1 MFDAIAGMFKMV
13 TGAVQ
18 AGEGQKKLQGLTRP
32 TYKTPTEINQMK
44 GLARETYADP
54 YMPGEGILQD
64 RLDQGANSAYIQSLL
79 ANNPLAAIAAIQSQ
93 QQAAQQNLAM
103 QSAQYQRQDLE
114 SYYRALQT
122 AAPYTDM
129 EFQMNQFAPYAE
141 GAQEAR
147 DMIGA
152 GTKNLY
158 GGMSD
163 LGGIADAWTNQ
174 GLQGSGK
181 SKKGNTDSVWDKYNK
196 DANMD
201 ENGGYDWGVGDW
213 GDEDY
218 NLTGTGNGN

>member
-1 MFDAIAGMFKMV
+1 MWDAIAGIFKTI

-18 AGEGQKKLQGLTRP
+18 SAEGNSKLAGLTRP

-44 GLARETYADP
+44 ALARQEYADP

-64 RLDQGANSAYIQSLL
+64 RLDQGANSAYNQSLL

-114 SYYRALQT
+114 SYYRALGA

-129 EFQMNQFAPYAE
+129 EFQMNKFAPYAE
-141 GAQEAR
+141 ASQEAR

-152 GTKNLY
+152 GTKNIY

-174 GLQGSGK
+174 GLQNSGK
-181 SKKGNTDSVWDKYNK
+181 GKKGDTSAVFDQYNQKANNVDWGQYDNTDVSGEWDWNF
-196 DANMD
+196 DT
-201 ENGGYDWGVGDW
+201 
-213 GDEDY
+213 
-218 NLTGTGNGN
+218 TG